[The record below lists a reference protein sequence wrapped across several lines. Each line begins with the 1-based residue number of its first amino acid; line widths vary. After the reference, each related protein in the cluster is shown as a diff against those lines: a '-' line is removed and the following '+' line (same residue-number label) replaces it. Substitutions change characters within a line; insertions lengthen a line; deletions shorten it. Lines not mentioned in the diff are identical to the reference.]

1 MNRVITSP
9 RLRGM
14 LLCSSIIL
22 LPSMSLAADQ
32 YWNGGATGT
41 WKIGT
46 TNWTDSGGATTDPW
60 TNNNNAIFQGAGGA
74 ATVDTTGG
82 AIAAGGLQFTGNNW
96 SLSGSPLVLFP
107 TTGVTNVSVT
117 GANTATINSNIS
129 GTGVTRL
136 NKMDTGTLVLNG
148 ANTFSTATVTAGT
161 LQIGTG
167 GTTGSFNGAILNNA
181 NLIFNRSDA
190 VLYSGVL
197 TGNGTF
203 TKSGANTLTL
213 SGTSTAYAGNTVVST
228 GILSVTGRIG
238 GTMTVNSGATLQ
250 GTGTVGATTL
260 TNGSK
265 IMPGVGAIGNLNTGA
280 ITFQTGS
287 TYVVDVTDA
296 GLSDKIAATG
306 AAAINGGALQVV
318 AGAGTYKNETIYTI
332 LTATGGVTKTGT
344 GFSVTTNMAFLNP
357 TLAYNAN
364 DIQLT
369 LTRNDLNFA
378 AVGHTYNQS
387 VTGGALQKL
396 GSGSLYHAILVAD
409 VPTAQKAFDQLSG
422 EIHASL
428 RGVMVDDTRLPR
440 NAVLSRLASSDDS
453 AVWAEGFGNWGTSDV
468 GDNAASTRRDS
479 RGFVAGADMP
489 VGDNLR
495 LGLSAGYTHTNL
507 EAEMRN
513 SRARIKSVHVIGY
526 AGATF
531 DALHL
536 SAGLGYADSKLETV
550 RSIAFTGFSDLLRG
564 KYNGSVLHGF
574 GEASYAIPMGS
585 LQLSPFANIASV
597 RAHTDSFSENGGLAA
612 LDGAKRS
619 ETTTF
624 STLGLRFETP
634 RQEEFS
640 LAANLGWR
648 HGFGTATPVSTLGFT
663 PAASFVVAGSTT
675 ERDSV
680 ATDIG
685 ATWRV
690 WPGLALG
697 AAYNGL
703 LSANSR
709 DEAVRVTVTQQF

>member
-1 MNRVITSP
+1 
-9 RLRGM
+9 
-14 LLCSSIIL
+14 
-22 LPSMSLAADQ
+22 MSLAADQ
-32 YWNGGATGT
+32 YWNGGTTGT

-46 TNWTDSGGATTDPW
+46 TNWTDIGGATTDPW

-74 ATVDTTGG
+74 ATVDVSGG
-82 AIAAGGLQFTGNNW
+82 PIQAGGLQFTGNNW
-96 SLSGSPLVLFP
+96 SLSGGALVLFP

-117 GANTATINSNIS
+117 GANIATINSNIS
-129 GTGVTRL
+129 GSGTTRL
-136 NKMDTGTLVLNG
+136 NKTDTGTLILNG

-161 LQIGTG
+161 LQIGNG

-190 VLYSGVL
+190 VTYSGVL
-197 TGNGTF
+197 TGNGTI
-203 TKSGANTLTL
+203 TKSGTNTLTL
-213 SGTSTAYAGNTVVST
+213 SGASAAYAGNTVVSA
-228 GILSVTGRIG
+228 GILSLTGTLR

-250 GTGTVGATTL
+250 GTGTAGTVTL
-260 TNGSK
+260 ASGSK
-265 IMPGVGAIGNLNTGA
+265 IMPGVGAIGNFNA
-280 ITFQTGS
+280 IAMNFQTGS
-287 TYVVDVTDA
+287 TYIVDVTDA
-296 GLSDKIAATG
+296 GLSDKIALTG
-306 AAAINGGALQVV
+306 AATIGNDSKLVV
-318 AGAGTYKNETIYTI
+318 NAAAGTYKNETIYTI

-344 GFSVTTNMAFLNP
+344 GFTTTTNMAFLNP
-357 TLAYNAN
+357 TLTYGAN
-364 DIQLT
+364 DIKLT

-378 AVGHTYNQS
+378 GVGRSYNQS
-387 VTGGALQKL
+387 VTGGAVQKL
-396 GSGSLYHAILVAD
+396 ATGSLYHAVLVAD

-428 RGVMVDDTRLPR
+428 RGVLVDETRLPR
-440 NAVLSRLASSDDS
+440 TAVLNRLNSSDES
-453 AVWAEGFGNWGTSDV
+453 AVWAEGFGNWGTSEV
-468 GDNAASTRRDS
+468 GANAAPTRRDS

-495 LGLSAGYTHTNL
+495 LGLSAGYSHTNL

-526 AGATF
+526 AGAAF

-550 RSIAFTGFSDLLRG
+550 RSIAFTGFSDLLHG

-585 LQLSPFANIASV
+585 LQLSPFANIASI
-597 RAHTDSFSENGGLAA
+597 RAHTDSFSEKGGLAA
-612 LDGAKRS
+612 LSGAKRS

-634 RQEEFS
+634 QQEEFS
-640 LAANLGWR
+640 VAANLGWR
-648 HGFGTATPVSTLGFT
+648 HGFGTATPASKLGFT
-663 PAASFVVAGSTT
+663 PTASFVVAGAPT

-690 WPGLALG
+690 WEGLALG